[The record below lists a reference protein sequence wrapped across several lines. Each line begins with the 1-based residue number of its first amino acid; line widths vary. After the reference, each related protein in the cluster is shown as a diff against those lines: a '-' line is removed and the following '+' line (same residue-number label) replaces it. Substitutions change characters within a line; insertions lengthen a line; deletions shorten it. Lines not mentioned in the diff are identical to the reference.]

1 MIFGKADFK
10 FYNEMDLPTQMRIAY
25 NLKHRQVIRLK
36 FEDTILTSLTKLVLK
51 QNAND
56 QR

>member
-1 MIFGKADFK
+1 MIFGTADLK
-10 FYNEMDLPTQMRIAY
+10 FYNEMDLPTQMRITY
-25 NLKHRQVIRLK
+25 NLKHRQVIRLE

-51 QNAND
+51 ENAND